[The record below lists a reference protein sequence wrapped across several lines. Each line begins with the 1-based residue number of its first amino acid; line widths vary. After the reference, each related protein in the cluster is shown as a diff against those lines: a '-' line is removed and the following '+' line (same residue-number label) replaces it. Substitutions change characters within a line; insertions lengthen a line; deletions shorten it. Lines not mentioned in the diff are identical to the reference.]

1 MKSNVKLIESALMFY
16 VKVNFKSQQE
26 VNIKE
31 LKKKIIT
38 INKNL
43 LLESGKKQS
52 PRQLNLM

>member
-43 LLESGKKQS
+43 LLECRQKQS
-52 PRQLNLM
+52 PSHLTLM